1 MLNIGRMGP
10 RSHDYYLS
18 LVAPRPEGYY
28 LARGEE
34 PGRWLGAGAS
44 RLDLTGHSAGQTG

>member
-10 RSHDYYLS
+10 GRADYYLTA
-18 LVAPRPEGYY
+18 VARGGDGVEGYY

-34 PGRWLGAGAS
+34 PGRWLGHGAEQLGLS
-44 RLDLTGHSAGQTG
+44 R